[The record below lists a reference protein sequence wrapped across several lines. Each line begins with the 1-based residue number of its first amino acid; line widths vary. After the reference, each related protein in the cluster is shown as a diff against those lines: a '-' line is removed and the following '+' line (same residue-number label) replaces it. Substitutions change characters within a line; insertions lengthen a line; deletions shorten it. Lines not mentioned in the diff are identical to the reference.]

1 MNIIGGDFNLKK
13 DGDNFTL
20 YIMGKNGKAKL
31 GGYFT
36 SPYYAFKWVLHWRL
50 SKKYPHK
57 QDPKEIA
64 KEIKRYRKITK
75 DIDDISKLVYK
86 PIVKLNNDVNGI
98 RGLYDKLGSKDRFNT
113 SRASK

>member
-13 DGDNFTL
+13 DGDNYIL
-20 YIMGKNGKAKL
+20 YIMNENGKAKL

-64 KEIKRYRKITK
+64 KEIKRYRKITR
-75 DIDDISKLVYK
+75 DLDDISKLVYK
-86 PIVKLNNDVNGI
+86 PITKLNNDVNGI
-98 RGLYDKLGSKDRFNT
+98 RGVYDKLGSKDRPYPRRT
-113 SRASK
+113 SL

>member
-13 DGDNFTL
+13 DGDNYTL
-20 YIMGKNGKAKL
+20 YIMNENGKAKL

-64 KEIKRYRKITK
+64 KEIKRYRKITR
-75 DIDDISKLVYK
+75 DLDDISKLVYK
-86 PIVKLNNDVNGI
+86 PITKLNNDVNGI
-98 RGLYDKLGSKDRFNT
+98 RGVYDKLGSKDRPYPRRT
-113 SRASK
+113 SL

>member
-13 DGDNFTL
+13 DKYNYTL

-57 QDPKEIA
+57 QDPIEIA

-75 DIDDISKLVYK
+75 DLDDISKLVYK
-86 PIVKLNNDVNGI
+86 PIIKLNNDINGV
-98 RGLYDKLGSKDRFNT
+98 RGVYDKLGSKDRPYPRRT
-113 SRASK
+113 SL

>member
-13 DGDNFTL
+13 DKHNFTL

-98 RGLYDKLGSKDRFNT
+98 RGVYSKFGSKDRFNT

>member
-36 SPYYAFKWVLHWRL
+36 SPYYAFKWILHWRL
-50 SKKYPHK
+50 DKKYPHK
-57 QDPKEIA
+57 QDPKELA
-64 KEIKRYRKITK
+64 REIKRYKATNIK
-75 DIDDISKLVYK
+75 LNEISKLVYK
-86 PIVKLNNDVNGI
+86 PITKLNNDVNGI

>member
-57 QDPKEIA
+57 QDPRELA

-75 DIDDISKLVYK
+75 DLDDISKLVYK
-86 PIVKLNNDVNGI
+86 PIIKLNNDVNGI
-98 RGLYDKLGSKDRFNT
+98 RGIQDKSRPKNRFNT
-113 SRASK
+113 SRAPK

>member
-1 MNIIGGDFNLKK
+1 MQIIGGDFNLKK
-13 DGDNFTL
+13 DKHNYTL
-20 YIMGKNGKAKL
+20 YIMNKNGKAKL

-36 SPYYAFKWVLHWRL
+36 SPYYAFKWILRWRL

-64 KEIKRYRKITK
+64 REIKRYKAANTK
-75 DIDDISKLVYK
+75 LNEISKLVYK

-98 RGLYDKLGSKDRFNT
+98 RGLYDKLGSKNRSYP
-113 SRASK
+113 SRAPK

>member
-13 DGDNFTL
+13 DKYNYTL

-57 QDPKEIA
+57 QDPRELA
-64 KEIKRYRKITK
+64 REIKRCRKITK
-75 DIDDISKLVYK
+75 DLDDISKLVYK
-86 PIVKLNNDVNGI
+86 PIIKLNNDVNGI
-98 RGLYDKLGSKDRFNT
+98 RGVQDKFGSKSRFNT

>member
-36 SPYYAFKWVLHWRL
+36 SPYYAFKWILHWRL

-75 DIDDISKLVYK
+75 DLDDISKLVYK
-86 PIVKLNNDVNGI
+86 PIIKLNNDVNGV
-98 RGLYDKLGSKDRFNT
+98 RGVYDKLGSKDRFNT
-113 SRASK
+113 SRAPK

>member
-13 DGDNFTL
+13 DKHNFTL

-64 KEIKRYRKITK
+64 IEIKRYKSITNK
-75 DIDDISKLVYK
+75 LNEFSNLVYK
-86 PIVKLNNDVNGI
+86 PIIKLDQEINGI
-98 RGLYDKLGSKDRFNT
+98 RGIQDKSGPKNRFNT
-113 SRASK
+113 GRASK

>member
-13 DGDNFTL
+13 DGDNYTL
-20 YIMGKNGKAKL
+20 YIMNENGKAKL

-64 KEIKRYRKITK
+64 KEIKRYRKITR
-75 DIDDISKLVYK
+75 DLDDISKLVYK
-86 PIVKLNNDVNGI
+86 PITKLNNDVNGI
-98 RGLYDKLGSKDRFNT
+98 RGVYDKLGSKDRPYPR
-113 SRASK
+113 RASL

>member
-13 DGDNFTL
+13 DKHNFTL